1 MVVSI
6 LFVCHGNICRS
17 PMAEF
22 IMKKLVADRG
32 LSDDFYIESCA
43 TSNEEIGNDVYPPA
57 KDELRR
63 WGIPFTKRCARRMTP
78 ADYDMFDFIV
88 AMDYQNLR
96 NMERFVN
103 GDPEKKVSLMMS
115 HAGEDR
121 AVADPWYTDNF
132 SVTYDDLRRACEG
145 LLEEIIRS
153 REAPRRTRRSLP

>member
-1 MVVSI
+1 MTVRI

-32 LSDDFYIESCA
+32 LSGEFRIESCA

-63 WGIPFTKRCARRMTP
+63 QGIPFTKRCARRMTS

-103 GDPEKKVSLMMS
+103 GDPQRKVSLMMT

-121 AVADPWYTDNF
+121 GVADPWYTDNF
-132 SVTYDDLRRACEG
+132 SITYDDLHRACEG
-145 LLEEIIRS
+145 LLEEITRS
-153 REAPRRTRRSLP
+153 REDPQRTRRSLP

>member
-1 MVVSI
+1 MVTRI

-22 IMKKLVADRG
+22 IMKKIVDDRG
-32 LSDDFYIESCA
+32 LSDEFHIESCA

-63 WGIPFTKRCARRMTP
+63 HGVPFTKRCARRMTP
-78 ADYDMFDFIV
+78 ADYDSYDHII
-88 AMDYQNLR
+88 AMDHQNLR

-103 GDPEKKVSLMMS
+103 GDPQRKVSLMMT

-121 AVADPWYTDNF
+121 GVADPWYTDNF
-132 SVTYDDLRRACEG
+132 SITYDDLFRACSG
-145 LLEEIIRS
+145 LLGEIIRS
-153 REAPRRTRRSLP
+153 RQDPRRTPPYLP

>member
-1 MVVSI
+1 MTVRI

-32 LSDDFYIESCA
+32 LSEDFYIESCA

-63 WGIPFTKRCARRMTP
+63 RGIPFTKRCARRMTS

-115 HAGEDR
+115 HAGEER
-121 AVADPWYTDNF
+121 GVADPWYTDNF
-132 SVTYDDLRRACEG
+132 SMTFDDLHRACIG
-145 LLEEIIRS
+145 LLDEIIRS
-153 REAPRRTRRSLP
+153 RGGPRRTRRSLP

>member
-32 LSDDFYIESCA
+32 LSGEFRIESRA

-63 WGIPFTKRCARRMTP
+63 RGIPFSKRCARRMTSS
-78 ADYDMFDFIV
+78 DYNMFDFIV

-145 LLEEIIRS
+145 LLEELTRS
-153 REAPRRTRRSLP
+153 REDPRT